1 MTISFEFRLQEFLF
15 FYFCNLKYI
24 IVVLHKMTTNDNQ
37 LIERILNGDQYAYGQ
52 LVDQYKDLVFTLAL
66 RMLRNRE
73 EAEEVAQDAF
83 IKVYKS
89 LDKFKGNSKFS
100 TWIYRVT
107 YNTCLD
113 NIKKNKKHMNNVS
126 IDEFTI
132 HKIETIDNALEGM
145 IKDEKSSF
153 IKSCINRL
161 PSEDSYILTLY
172 YFEELTLDEMA
183 KIIEASS
190 NTIKVKLFRARKK
203 LAVILEKHIKTEK
216 MSSYGI

>member
-1 MTISFEFRLQEFLF
+1 MTISLEFRLQEFLF
-15 FYFCNLKYI
+15 FYFCNLEYI
-24 IVVLHKMTTNDNQ
+24 IVVLNKMTTNDNQ

-83 IKVYKS
+83 IKAFKS

-100 TWIYRVT
+100 TWIYKVT

-161 PSEDSYILTLY
+161 PCEDSYILTLY

-183 KIIEASS
+183 KIIEASA

-203 LAVILEKHIKTEK
+203 LAVILVKHIKTEK